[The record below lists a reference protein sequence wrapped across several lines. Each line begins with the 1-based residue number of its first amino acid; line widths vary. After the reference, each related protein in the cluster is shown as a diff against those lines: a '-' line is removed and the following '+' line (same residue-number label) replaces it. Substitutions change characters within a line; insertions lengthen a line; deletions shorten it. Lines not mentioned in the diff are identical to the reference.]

1 MVLNTSLCFFRKPSN
16 ATCFIIYFNI
26 YSQIRTNVTFKREG
40 MIKIQKLS
48 ILAQGVISVMLLSQ
62 KYKDRVRKFFF
73 LIQHYFQSELCYYI
87 YIVIFDK
94 HLLELYW
101 IVLMCFY
108 ILDALLARRTSNIK
122 SWTGQPSFPYYP
134 HIQLGQERGDRN
146 H

>member
-108 ILDALLARRTSNIK
+108 ILDALLARRTSNIN

-134 HIQLGQERGDRN
+134 YIQLGQERGDRN

>member
-16 ATCFIIYFNI
+16 VTCFIIYFNI

-48 ILAQGVISVMLLSQ
+48 ILGQGVIWVMLLSQ
-62 KYKDRVRKFFF
+62 KYEDRVRKFFF

-108 ILDALLARRTSNIK
+108 ILNALLARRTSNIK

-146 H
+146 Y

>member
-1 MVLNTSLCFFRKPSN
+1 
-16 ATCFIIYFNI
+16 
-26 YSQIRTNVTFKREG
+26 

-122 SWTGQPSFPYYP
+122 S
-134 HIQLGQERGDRN
+134 
-146 H
+146 